1 YRRSSGVK
9 NTVKRVRKKSKT
21 IFFSLFFSIKQYD
34 SAKMSSRAG
43 KFSANRLPWKK
54 IDKTKVK

>member
-1 YRRSSGVK
+1 MRK
-9 NTVKRVRKKSKT
+9 NRLR
-21 IFFSLFFSIKQYD
+21 FFSLFFSIKQYD